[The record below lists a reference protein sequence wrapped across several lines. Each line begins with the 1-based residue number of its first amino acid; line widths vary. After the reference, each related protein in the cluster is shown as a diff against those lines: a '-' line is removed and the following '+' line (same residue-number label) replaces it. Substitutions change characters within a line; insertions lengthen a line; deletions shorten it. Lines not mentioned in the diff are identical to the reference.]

1 MGATLYTFIDIFS
14 NQESHINK
22 IVIPI
27 IQRDYAQ
34 GRADK
39 DVARIRERFLDALY
53 TAVTQAPITLDFIYG
68 DINADGELIPLDG
81 QQRLTTLFLLH
92 WYAAKKGDISA
103 EEYAFLEGFSYRT
116 RYSARNF
123 CEKLVSFSP
132 EFSET
137 LSEEI
142 KDQHWYPLDW
152 NKDPTIQSMMV
163 MLDAI
168 DWRFGDVEGLW
179 QRLKDGAIS
188 FYFLPIQDMGLTDE
202 LYIKMNSRGKPLTRF
217 EHFKAELER
226 ELKAVDEDLAK
237 KVIEKIDRDWT
248 NLLWQY
254 RGENNIIDDEF
265 LRYFRFLCDIL
276 CYKNG
281 GTPEGRKQ
289 DEFQLLT
296 TYFSP
301 AATNARENIAMLEA
315 SFDCWYK
322 LPGNCSPRTF
332 LEKFFAEKS
341 SPGKVIV
348 DTGRYTLDIFADC
361 LRYYPGR
368 QFPLTRVLILY
379 AVLVYLQNQTS
390 IPEEDFIRRLRIV
403 NNLVQN
409 SEDQISNSVQ
419 RNRMPADLRQI
430 ELIIRD
436 GVIDTAIPQALN
448 INQLEEEK
456 VKLEWTAKHPSL
468 AESLFRLEDHHLLYG
483 QIGVVGLEHPEYF
496 SRFGTLM
503 ECNRDLVSCALLTFG
518 NYSQQERTDWRYQ
531 MGAVDYNE
539 SWRLLFHR
547 GANSGFK
554 QTKAA
559 LQALLFYADVF
570 TDKILTEIKERY
582 ITDCETSS
590 RYDWRYYFIKYP
602 IFRPDSY
609 GKYSWLDYQ
618 RKPYELS
625 VMQTRQYWSENTYSP
640 FLMEIDAE
648 HLSRE
653 EKGQRIE
660 WDSWYMKHYNHAY
673 IIYSLETN
681 EEIQTISIDHSS
693 DGIDTENRIIKM
705 QKLYPEILD
714 QLRSLKATEVVN

>member
-1 MGATLYTFIDIFS
+1 MSATLHNFIDIFS
-14 NQESHINK
+14 NHESHISK
-22 IVIPI
+22 IIIPI

-34 GRADK
+34 GRVDK
-39 DVARIRERFLDALY
+39 DITRVRERFLDALY

-68 DINADGELIPLDG
+68 DINADGELTPLDG

-92 WYAAKKGDISA
+92 WYAAKKGA
-103 EEYAFLEGFSYRT
+103 LPQEEYAFLEGFSYET

-123 CEKLVSFSP
+123 CRELVSFTP

-137 LSEEI
+137 LSVEI
-142 KDQHWYPLDW
+142 RDQHWYPLDW
-152 NKDPTIQSMMV
+152 NKDPTIQAMMV

-168 DWRFGDVEGLW
+168 DRRFCDVEDLW
-179 QRLKDGAIS
+179 QRLKGGAIS

-226 ELKAVDEDLAK
+226 ELKAVDEGLAK
-237 KVIEKIDRDWT
+237 RVIEKIDREWT
-248 NLLWQY
+248 DLLWQY
-254 RGENNIIDDEF
+254 RGADNIIDDEF

-276 CYKNG
+276 CYKKG
-281 GTPEGRKQ
+281 GTPEGHKQ

-296 TYFSP
+296 AYFSP
-301 AATNARENIAMLEA
+301 NAPDVRENIAMLEA
-315 SFDCWYK
+315 SFDCWCT
-322 LPGNCSPRTF
+322 LPDNNTPQTF
-332 LEKFFAEKS
+332 LGKYFAEAS

-348 DTGRYTLDIFADC
+348 DSGRYSLDILADC
-361 LRYYPGR
+361 LRYYPSR

-379 AVLVYLQNQTS
+379 AVLVYLQNQAS
-390 IPEEDFIRRLRIV
+390 ISEADFIRRLRIV

-409 SEDQISNSVQ
+409 SEDQISNSAQ
-419 RNRMPADLRQI
+419 RNRMPADLSQI

-436 GVIDTAIPQALN
+436 GVIDTSIPQALN
-448 INQLEEEK
+448 VNQLEEEK
-456 VKLEWTAKHPSL
+456 TKLQWTIEYESL
-468 AESLFRLEDHHLLYG
+468 AEQLFRLEDHNLLYG

-496 SRFGTLM
+496 ARFASLM

-518 NYSQQERTDWRYQ
+518 NYSQQERSDWRYQ
-531 MGAVDYNE
+531 MGASTNVE

-547 GANSGFK
+547 SANSGFE

-559 LQALLFYADVF
+559 LQALLSHAERF
-570 TDKILTEIKERY
+570 TDKILTKIKDRF
-582 ITDCETSS
+582 ITDCEDSS

-602 IFRPDSY
+602 LFRPNSF

-618 RKPYELS
+618 GSPYELS

-640 FLMEIDAE
+640 FLMAIDAK

-653 EKGQRIE
+653 EKGQRIV
-660 WDSWYMKHYNHAY
+660 WDGWYMKHQNGGY
-673 IIYSLETN
+673 IIFSTETH
-681 EEIQTISIDHSS
+681 EEINSVSIQQSS
-693 DGIDTENRIIKM
+693 DGIDMEDRIAKM
-705 QKLYPEILD
+705 KILYPRIVSTFNNQET
-714 QLRSLKATEVVN
+714 QSS